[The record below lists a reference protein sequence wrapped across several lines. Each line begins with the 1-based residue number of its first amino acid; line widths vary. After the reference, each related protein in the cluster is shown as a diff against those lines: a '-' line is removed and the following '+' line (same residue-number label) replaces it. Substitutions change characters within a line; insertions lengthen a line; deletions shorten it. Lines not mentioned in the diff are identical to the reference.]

1 MTLLS
6 ILPIKPEYLL
16 IIGGSLIIIISFVFN
31 FISKKT
37 NIPSVLMLMVLGV
50 AIQYLVPDIKDNP
63 LIQKSLII
71 VGKVGLILIV
81 LEAALDLK
89 LSKDKIGLIIRS
101 FLVALLAL
109 GFSSVSIA
117 FCIQGFLGADFYKSL
132 VYAVPLSI
140 MSSAIIIPSV
150 TTLAEEKKEFMIYE
164 STFSDILGIIF
175 FQFLTAPNEFET
187 TQDVI
192 VGVSTNIGITILV
205 AVVFSY
211 IAVWIFNK
219 LTSHVKLFLV
229 ISILTLM
236 YGIGS
241 VYHLSSLIIILFFG
255 IILNN
260 VELFFRG
267 PLKKLMDKDK
277 LKPVFHEFHIITLES
292 AFFLRTFF
300 FVMFG
305 ITISLISLVD
315 LQVAIQSIVFVAILY
330 VVRFLTLKV
339 ILWNKEIVPQ
349 LWIAPRGLITVLLFY
364 TIPNG
369 FENGV
374 YDPLRDLTIG
384 NFDSG
389 VLLYTILITSLV
401 MTFALI
407 KAKGKK
413 ISDVMIKD
421 LNFNF
426 IEDGMEE
433 EMEDEIREY
442 HDSELGI
449 NQEEEN
455 SIEDINSSEPEDI
468 IGDIENEQEPQ

>member
-1 MTLLS
+1 MYFLS
-6 ILPIKPEYLL
+6 AAVKPEYIL
-16 IIGGSLIIIISFVFN
+16 IIGASLIIIISFVFN

-50 AIQYLVPDIKDNP
+50 AIQFMAPDVVDNP
-63 LIQKSLII
+63 LISQSLIVI
-71 VGKVGLILIV
+71 GKVGLILIV

-89 LSKDKIGLIIRS
+89 LSREKIGLIIRS

-109 GFSSVSIA
+109 GFSSILIA
-117 FCIQGFLGADFYKSL
+117 FSIQGFLGASFYKSI

-150 TTLAEEKKEFMIYE
+150 SSLSTEKKEFMIYE

-175 FQFLTAPNEFET
+175 FQFLTAPNDFET

-192 VGVSTNIGITILV
+192 VGVGSNIGITILV
-205 AVVFSY
+205 AVLFSY
-211 IAVWIFNK
+211 IAVWVFNK
-219 LTSHVKLFLV
+219 LTSHVKLFLI
-229 ISILTLM
+229 ISVLTLM

-260 VELFFRG
+260 VEVFFRG
-267 PLKKLMDKDK
+267 PLKKLIDKEK
-277 LKPVFHEFHIITLES
+277 LKPVFHEFHIVTLES

-305 ITISLISLVD
+305 ITISLATLVD
-315 LQVAIQSIVFVAILY
+315 IRVAIQSIVFIGILY
-330 VVRFLTLKV
+330 LVRFIVLKL
-339 ILWNKEIVPQ
+339 IMWNKDITPQ

-364 TIPNG
+364 TIP
-369 FENGV
+369 FK
-374 YDPLRDLTIG
+374 YDIPE
-384 NFDSG
+384 FYQG
-389 VLLYTILITSLV
+389 VLLYAILVTSLI

-421 LNFNF
+421 LNLNYL
-426 IEDGMEE
+426 EDGMEK
-433 EMEDEIREY
+433 EMAEDIKEY
-442 HDSELGI
+442 HEAELGKDSNKNYSI
-449 NQEEEN
+449 TNLEEE
-455 SIEDINSSEPEDI
+455 
-468 IGDIENEQEPQ
+468 

>member
-1 MTLLS
+1 MYFLS
-6 ILPIKPEYLL
+6 AAVKPEYIL
-16 IIGGSLIIIISFVFN
+16 IIGASLIIIISFVFN

-50 AIQYLVPDIKDNP
+50 AIQFMAPDVVDNP
-63 LIQKSLII
+63 LISQSLIVI
-71 VGKVGLILIV
+71 GKVGLILIV

-89 LSKDKIGLIIRS
+89 LSREKIGLIIRS

-109 GFSSVSIA
+109 GFSSILIA
-117 FCIQGFLGADFYKSL
+117 FSIQGFLGASFYKSL

-150 TTLAEEKKEFMIYE
+150 SSLSTEKKEFMIYE

-175 FQFLTAPNEFET
+175 FQFLTAPNDFET
-187 TQDVI
+187 TKDVI
-192 VGVSTNIGITILV
+192 VGVGSNIGITILV
-205 AVVFSY
+205 AVLFSY
-211 IAVWIFNK
+211 IAVWVFNK
-219 LTSHVKLFLV
+219 LTSHVKLFLI
-229 ISILTLM
+229 ISVLTLM

-260 VELFFRG
+260 VEVFFRG
-267 PLKKLMDKDK
+267 PLKKLIDKEK
-277 LKPVFHEFHIITLES
+277 LKPVFHEFHIVTLES

-305 ITISLISLVD
+305 ITISLATLVD
-315 LQVAIQSIVFVAILY
+315 IRVAIQSIVFIGILY
-330 VVRFLTLKV
+330 LVRFIVLKL
-339 ILWNKEIVPQ
+339 IMWNKDITPQ

-364 TIPNG
+364 TIP
-369 FENGV
+369 FKYYIPEF
-374 YDPLRDLTIG
+374 YQ
-384 NFDSG
+384 G
-389 VLLYTILITSLV
+389 VLLYAILVTSLI

-421 LNFNF
+421 LNLNYL
-426 IEDGMEE
+426 EDGMEK
-433 EMEDEIREY
+433 EMAEDIKEY
-442 HDSELGI
+442 HEAELGMDSNKNYSI
-449 NQEEEN
+449 TNLEEE
-455 SIEDINSSEPEDI
+455 
-468 IGDIENEQEPQ
+468 

>member
-1 MTLLS
+1 MYFLS
-6 ILPIKPEYLL
+6 AAVKPEYIL
-16 IIGGSLIIIISFVFN
+16 IIGASLIIIISFVFN

-50 AIQYLVPDIKDNP
+50 AIQFMAPDVVDNP
-63 LIQKSLII
+63 LISQSLIVI
-71 VGKVGLILIV
+71 GKVGLILIV

-89 LSKDKIGLIIRS
+89 LSREKIGLIIRS

-109 GFSSVSIA
+109 GFSSILIA
-117 FCIQGFLGADFYKSL
+117 FSIQGFLGASFYKSL

-150 TTLAEEKKEFMIYE
+150 SSLSTEKKEFMIYE

-175 FQFLTAPNEFET
+175 FQFLTAPNDFET

-192 VGVSTNIGITILV
+192 VGVGSNIGITILV
-205 AVVFSY
+205 AILFSY
-211 IAVWIFNK
+211 IAVWVFNK
-219 LTSHVKLFLV
+219 LTSHVKLFLI
-229 ISILTLM
+229 ISVLTLM

-260 VELFFRG
+260 VEVFFRG
-267 PLKKLMDKDK
+267 PLKKLIDKEK
-277 LKPVFHEFHIITLES
+277 LKPVFHEFHIVTLES

-305 ITISLISLVD
+305 ITISLATLVD
-315 LQVAIQSIVFVAILY
+315 IRVAIQSIVFIGILY
-330 VVRFLTLKV
+330 LVRFIVLKL
-339 ILWNKEIVPQ
+339 IMWNKDITPQ

-364 TIPNG
+364 TIP
-369 FENGV
+369 FKYYIPEF
-374 YDPLRDLTIG
+374 YQ
-384 NFDSG
+384 G
-389 VLLYTILITSLV
+389 VLLYAILVTSLI

-421 LNFNF
+421 LNLNYL
-426 IEDGMEE
+426 EDGMEK
-433 EMEDEIREY
+433 EMAEDIKEY
-442 HDSELGI
+442 HEAELGMDSNKNYSI
-449 NQEEEN
+449 TNLEEE
-455 SIEDINSSEPEDI
+455 
-468 IGDIENEQEPQ
+468 

>member
-1 MTLLS
+1 MYFLS
-6 ILPIKPEYLL
+6 AAVKPEYIL
-16 IIGGSLIIIISFVFN
+16 IIGASLIIIISFVFN

-50 AIQYLVPDIKDNP
+50 AIQFMAPDVVDNP
-63 LIQKSLII
+63 LISQSLIVI
-71 VGKVGLILIV
+71 GKVGLILIV

-89 LSKDKIGLIIRS
+89 LSRDKIGLIIRS

-109 GFSSVSIA
+109 GFSSILIA
-117 FCIQGFLGADFYKSL
+117 FSIQGFLGASFYKSL

-150 TTLAEEKKEFMIYE
+150 SSLSTEKKEFMIYE

-175 FQFLTAPNEFET
+175 FQFLTAPNDFET

-192 VGVSTNIGITILV
+192 VGVGSNIGITILV
-205 AVVFSY
+205 AVLFSY
-211 IAVWIFNK
+211 IAVWVFNK
-219 LTSHVKLFLV
+219 LTSHVKLFLI
-229 ISILTLM
+229 ISVLTLM

-260 VELFFRG
+260 VEVFFRG
-267 PLKKLMDKDK
+267 PLKKLIDKEK
-277 LKPVFHEFHIITLES
+277 LKPVFHEFHIVTLES

-305 ITISLISLVD
+305 ITISLATLVD
-315 LQVAIQSIVFVAILY
+315 IRVAIQSIVFIGILY
-330 VVRFLTLKV
+330 LVRFIVLKL
-339 ILWNKEIVPQ
+339 IMWNKDITPQ

-364 TIPNG
+364 TIP
-369 FENGV
+369 FK
-374 YDPLRDLTIG
+374 YDIPE
-384 NFDSG
+384 FYQG
-389 VLLYTILITSLV
+389 VLLYAILVTSLI

-421 LNFNF
+421 LNLNYL
-426 IEDGMEE
+426 EDGMEK
-433 EMEDEIREY
+433 EMAEDIKEY
-442 HDSELGI
+442 HEAELGKDSNKNYSI
-449 NQEEEN
+449 TNLEEE
-455 SIEDINSSEPEDI
+455 
-468 IGDIENEQEPQ
+468 

>member
-1 MTLLS
+1 MYFLS
-6 ILPIKPEYLL
+6 AAVKPEYIL
-16 IIGGSLIIIISFVFN
+16 IIGASLIIIISFVFN

-50 AIQYLVPDIKDNP
+50 AIQFMAPDVVDNP
-63 LIQKSLII
+63 LISQSLIVI
-71 VGKVGLILIV
+71 GKVGLILIV

-89 LSKDKIGLIIRS
+89 LSREKIGLIIRS

-109 GFSSVSIA
+109 GFSSILIA
-117 FCIQGFLGADFYKSL
+117 FSIQGFLGASFYKSL

-150 TTLAEEKKEFMIYE
+150 SSLSTEKKEFMIYE

-175 FQFLTAPNEFET
+175 FQFLTAPNDFET

-192 VGVSTNIGITILV
+192 VGVGSNIGITILV
-205 AVVFSY
+205 AVLFSY
-211 IAVWIFNK
+211 IAVWVFNK
-219 LTSHVKLFLV
+219 LTSHVKLFLI
-229 ISILTLM
+229 ISVLTLM

-260 VELFFRG
+260 VEVFFRG
-267 PLKKLMDKDK
+267 PLKKLIDKEK
-277 LKPVFHEFHIITLES
+277 LKPVFHEFHIVTLES

-305 ITISLISLVD
+305 ITISLATLVD
-315 LQVAIQSIVFVAILY
+315 IRVAIQSIVFIGILY
-330 VVRFLTLKV
+330 LVRFIVLKL
-339 ILWNKEIVPQ
+339 IMWNKDITPQ

-364 TIPNG
+364 TIP
-369 FENGV
+369 FK
-374 YDPLRDLTIG
+374 YDIPE
-384 NFDSG
+384 FYQG
-389 VLLYTILITSLV
+389 VLLYAILVTSLI

-421 LNFNF
+421 LNLNYL
-426 IEDGMEE
+426 EDGMEK
-433 EMEDEIREY
+433 EMAEDIKEY
-442 HDSELGI
+442 HEAELGKDSNKNYSI
-449 NQEEEN
+449 TNLEEE
-455 SIEDINSSEPEDI
+455 
-468 IGDIENEQEPQ
+468 

>member
-6 ILPIKPEYLL
+6 AAIKPEYLL
-16 IIGGSLIIIISFVFN
+16 IIGASLIIIISFVFN

-50 AIQYLVPDIKDNP
+50 IIQFMYPDIKDNP

-101 FLVALLAL
+101 FLVALIAL
-109 GFSSVSIA
+109 GLSSVIIA
-117 FCIQGFLGADFYKSL
+117 FCIQGFLGASFYKAL

-150 TTLAEEKKEFMIYE
+150 TSLPDEKKEFMIYE

-175 FQFLTAPNEFET
+175 FQFLTAPNDFET

-192 VGVSTNIGITILV
+192 IGVGSNIAITILV
-205 AVVFSY
+205 AILFSY
-211 IAVWIFNK
+211 LAVWVFNK
-219 LTSHVKLFLV
+219 LTSHVKLFLI
-229 ISILTLM
+229 ISVLTLM

-260 VELFFRG
+260 VDVFFRG
-267 PLKKLMDKDK
+267 PLKKLIDKEK
-277 LKPVFHEFHIITLES
+277 LKPVFHEFHIVTLES

-305 ITISLISLVD
+305 VTISLISLLD
-315 LQVAIQSIVFVAILY
+315 IRVAIQSIVFVGVLY
-330 VVRFLTLKV
+330 IVRLVVMKL
-339 ILWNKEIVPQ
+339 IMWNKEITPQ

-364 TIPNG
+364 TIP
-369 FENGV
+369 FKYYIPEF
-374 YDPLRDLTIG
+374 YQ
-384 NFDSG
+384 G
-389 VLLYTILITSLV
+389 VLLFVILITSLI

-407 KAKGKK
+407 KARGKK
-413 ISDVMIKD
+413 ITDVMIKD
-421 LNFNF
+421 LNLNY

-433 EMEDEIREY
+433 EMEQEIKEY
-442 HDSELGI
+442 HESELGI
-449 NQEEEN
+449 DSVEEE
-455 SIEDINSSEPEDI
+455 IDLDKPEDI
-468 IGDIENEQEPQ
+468 IGKMEEE

>member
-1 MTLLS
+1 MYFLS
-6 ILPIKPEYLL
+6 AAVKPEYIL
-16 IIGGSLIIIISFVFN
+16 IIGASLIIIISFVFN

-50 AIQYLVPDIKDNP
+50 AIQFMAPDVVDNP
-63 LIQKSLII
+63 LISQSLIVI
-71 VGKVGLILIV
+71 GKVGLILIV

-89 LSKDKIGLIIRS
+89 LSRDKIGLIIRS

-109 GFSSVSIA
+109 GFSSILIA
-117 FCIQGFLGADFYKSL
+117 FSIQGFLGASFYKSL

-150 TTLAEEKKEFMIYE
+150 SSLSTEKKEFMIYE

-175 FQFLTAPNEFET
+175 FQFLTAPNDFET
-187 TQDVI
+187 TKDVI
-192 VGVSTNIGITILV
+192 VGVGSNIGITILV
-205 AVVFSY
+205 AVLFSY
-211 IAVWIFNK
+211 IAVWVFNK
-219 LTSHVKLFLV
+219 LTSHVKLFLI
-229 ISILTLM
+229 ISVLTLM

-260 VELFFRG
+260 VEVFFRG
-267 PLKKLMDKDK
+267 PLKKLIDKEK
-277 LKPVFHEFHIITLES
+277 LKPVFHEFHIVTLES

-305 ITISLISLVD
+305 ITISLATLVD
-315 LQVAIQSIVFVAILY
+315 IRVAIQSIVFIGILY
-330 VVRFLTLKV
+330 LVRFIVLKL
-339 ILWNKEIVPQ
+339 IMWNKDITPQ

-364 TIPNG
+364 TIP
-369 FENGV
+369 FKYYIPEF
-374 YDPLRDLTIG
+374 YQ
-384 NFDSG
+384 G
-389 VLLYTILITSLV
+389 VLLYAILVTSLI

-421 LNFNF
+421 LNLNYL
-426 IEDGMEE
+426 EDGMEK
-433 EMEDEIREY
+433 EMAEDIKEY
-442 HDSELGI
+442 HEAELGKDSNKNYSI
-449 NQEEEN
+449 TNLEEE
-455 SIEDINSSEPEDI
+455 
-468 IGDIENEQEPQ
+468 

>member
-1 MTLLS
+1 MYFLS
-6 ILPIKPEYLL
+6 AAVKPEYIL
-16 IIGGSLIIIISFVFN
+16 IIGASLIIIISFVFN

-50 AIQYLVPDIKDNP
+50 AIQFMAPDVVDNP
-63 LIQKSLII
+63 LISQSLIVI
-71 VGKVGLILIV
+71 GKVGLILIV

-89 LSKDKIGLIIRS
+89 LSREKIGLIIRS
-101 FLVALLAL
+101 FLVSLLAL
-109 GFSSVSIA
+109 GFSSILIA
-117 FCIQGFLGADFYKSL
+117 ISIQGFLGASFYKSL

-150 TTLAEEKKEFMIYE
+150 SSLSTEKKEFMIYE

-175 FQFLTAPNEFET
+175 FQFLTAPNDFET

-192 VGVSTNIGITILV
+192 VGVGSNIGITILV
-205 AVVFSY
+205 AVLFSY
-211 IAVWIFNK
+211 IAVWVFNK
-219 LTSHVKLFLV
+219 LTSHVKLFLI
-229 ISILTLM
+229 ISVLTLM

-260 VELFFRG
+260 VEVFFRG
-267 PLKKLMDKDK
+267 PLKKLIDKEK
-277 LKPVFHEFHIITLES
+277 LKPVFHEFHIVTLES

-305 ITISLISLVD
+305 ITISLATLVD
-315 LQVAIQSIVFVAILY
+315 IRVAIQSIVFIGILY
-330 VVRFLTLKV
+330 LVRFIVLKL
-339 ILWNKEIVPQ
+339 IMWNKDITPQ

-364 TIPNG
+364 TIP
-369 FENGV
+369 FKYYIPEF
-374 YDPLRDLTIG
+374 YQ
-384 NFDSG
+384 G
-389 VLLYTILITSLV
+389 VLLYAILVTSLI

-421 LNFNF
+421 LNLNYL
-426 IEDGMEE
+426 EDGMEK
-433 EMEDEIREY
+433 EMAEDIKEY
-442 HDSELGI
+442 HEAELGKDSNNNYSI
-449 NQEEEN
+449 TNLEEE
-455 SIEDINSSEPEDI
+455 
-468 IGDIENEQEPQ
+468 

>member
-1 MTLLS
+1 MYFLS
-6 ILPIKPEYLL
+6 AAVKPEYIL
-16 IIGGSLIIIISFVFN
+16 IIGASLIIIISFVFN

-50 AIQYLVPDIKDNP
+50 AIQFMAPDVVDNP
-63 LIQKSLII
+63 LISQSLIVI
-71 VGKVGLILIV
+71 GKVGLILIV

-89 LSKDKIGLIIRS
+89 LSRDKIGLIIRS

-109 GFSSVSIA
+109 GFSSILIA
-117 FCIQGFLGADFYKSL
+117 FSIQGFLGASFYKSL

-150 TTLAEEKKEFMIYE
+150 SSLSTEKKEFMIYE

-175 FQFLTAPNEFET
+175 FQFLTAPNDFET

-192 VGVSTNIGITILV
+192 VGVGSNIGITILV
-205 AVVFSY
+205 AVLFSY
-211 IAVWIFNK
+211 IAVWVFNK
-219 LTSHVKLFLV
+219 LTSHVKLFLI
-229 ISILTLM
+229 ISVLTLM

-260 VELFFRG
+260 VEVFFRG
-267 PLKKLMDKDK
+267 PLKKLIDKEK
-277 LKPVFHEFHIITLES
+277 LKPVFHEFHIVTLES

-305 ITISLISLVD
+305 ITISLATLVD
-315 LQVAIQSIVFVAILY
+315 IRVAIQSIVFIGILY
-330 VVRFLTLKV
+330 LVRFIVLKL
-339 ILWNKEIVPQ
+339 IMWNKDITPQ

-364 TIPNG
+364 TIP
-369 FENGV
+369 FKYYIPEF
-374 YDPLRDLTIG
+374 YQ
-384 NFDSG
+384 G
-389 VLLYTILITSLV
+389 VLLYAILVTSLI

-421 LNFNF
+421 LNLNYL
-426 IEDGMEE
+426 EDGMEK
-433 EMEDEIREY
+433 EMAEDIKEY
-442 HDSELGI
+442 HEAELGKDSNNNYSI
-449 NQEEEN
+449 TNLEEE
-455 SIEDINSSEPEDI
+455 
-468 IGDIENEQEPQ
+468 